1 MNIQLVLFCNIN
13 KSINMIY
20 HTNKM
25 KSKNHM
31 IISIDAENSFA
42 KIQNLF
48 MIKTLKEVGIE
59 GTLLFFS
66 C

>member
-31 IISIDAENSFA
+31 IISIDAENSFE